1 MRKAWPILVVDDQPA
16 FLEMLVDFL
25 SHEGF
30 AAIGASNGEDAIRQ
44 IEHNHFAVLIVDLK
58 MTPIGGEQVIEVAK
72 KQSNLTE
79 IIVITGFPSLSSTVE
94 AIRYQVF
101 DYVTKPV
108 DLERLLR
115 MVENA
120 CEQYQLR
127 RANEQILDQL
137 NRQHE
142 ILQSRIKEVSEELEQ
157 LSTTDALTG
166 LFNYRF
172 FTEVIQTEI
181 SRAIRYERPLTLA
194 MLDLDR
200 FKHYNDT
207 HGHQKGNEAL
217 RLISARM
224 RASVREVD
232 IVIRYG
238 GEEFAI
244 LLPETP
250 KESARTIVAR
260 VCQQVRDLNL
270 ELQTAE
276 GPNIITLSCGL
287 AACPEDAKDP
297 ESLVMASDMAL
308 YRAKTMGRNQIVFY
322 TTALQEAEKQEP

>member
-181 SRAIRYERPLTLA
+181 SRASG
-194 MLDLDR
+194 M
-200 FKHYNDT
+200 
-207 HGHQKGNEAL
+207 
-217 RLISARM
+217 SA
-224 RASVREVD
+224 
-232 IVIRYG
+232 
-238 GEEFAI
+238 
-244 LLPETP
+244 P
-250 KESARTIVAR
+250 
-260 VCQQVRDLNL
+260 
-270 ELQTAE
+270 
-276 GPNIITLSCGL
+276 
-287 AACPEDAKDP
+287 
-297 ESLVMASDMAL
+297 
-308 YRAKTMGRNQIVFY
+308 
-322 TTALQEAEKQEP
+322 